1 MFIVS
6 GEEIISQEPY
16 VCVPNNSPVESR
28 CDRCF
33 ASINLKKC
41 SACKVAWYC
50 SSVCQVY
57 KTDEVFFVPFPQ
69 FYAPLNLTNCKT

>member
-1 MFIVS
+1 MFSVA

-16 VCVPNNSPVESR
+16 VCVPNNSTVESR

-50 SSVCQVY
+50 SSMCQVCE
-57 KTDEVFFVPFPQ
+57 TDEIFFVPFHY
-69 FYAPLNLTNCKT
+69 FMHR